1 MKTDRE
7 KDRKIDL
14 KGSGA
19 LEFLCHKIFLGGRS
33 KKVLGSM
40 KKIRAGRVTGNIQ
53 LFFCVPKAL

>member
-19 LEFLCHKIFLGGRS
+19 LEFLCHKILGGEE
-33 KKVLGSM
+33 
-40 KKIRAGRVTGNIQ
+40 
-53 LFFCVPKAL
+53 